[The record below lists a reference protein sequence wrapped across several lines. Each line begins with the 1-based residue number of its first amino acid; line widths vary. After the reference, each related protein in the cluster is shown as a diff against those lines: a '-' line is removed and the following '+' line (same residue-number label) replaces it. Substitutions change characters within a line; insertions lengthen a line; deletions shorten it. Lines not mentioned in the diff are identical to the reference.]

1 MKHFKIKILFGLF
14 IIPYCIF
21 SQQTRKVLFLG
32 NSYTYVNDLPQIISE
47 LASNTG
53 DLLIYDSNLIGGY
66 TLQDHLASTV
76 TQNKILSN
84 DWDYVV
90 LQEQSQRP
98 AFPVASSFFDGFSG
112 LYNFIK
118 QNKPCA
124 QVTAFMTW
132 GYQNGDS
139 QNCPINPNVCTY
151 TGMDDLIQERY
162 MSFSNTFNSEVTPVG
177 VVWRYI
183 KENYPSINLYQSDG
197 SHPSLAGSYIAACCF
212 YTSLFRKDPTLITNN
227 YGLDATTASIIRN
240 ATKSIVFNNMLDYY
254 IGKYVPNSMF
264 TFAVGNGTN
273 EVVINT
279 NTSQYEDS
287 YAWDFGDGT
296 TSTIALPSHNYTADG
311 TYTIKLTT
319 NKCYLGQNLQSVYEK
334 TVTFC
339 AHTNTIFP
347 DLILCPTETGT
358 LYTQPADSYQWLN
371 FYGNPIVGETN
382 QSIQVV
388 PMGEYSVLTTIN
400 GCTERSPQKFVDT
413 WVILDPG
420 GPDDPCSLNTIDFNK
435 DFNVTIAPN
444 PTQTMLNIKT
454 NQIIKVVTVYDTT
467 GKKVNSNPISNNTID
482 VSNLANGFYLLKLI
496 SDNNEIKNIKIVK
509 Q

>member
-66 TLQDHLASTV
+66 TLQDHAAST
-76 TQNKILSN
+76 TSQNKIISN
-84 DWDYVV
+84 DWDYIV

-98 AFPVASSFFDGFSG
+98 AFPVASSFFNGFSE
-112 LYNFIK
+112 LNSFIK

-124 QVTAFMTW
+124 QTMSFMTW
-132 GYQNGDS
+132 AHLNGDV
-139 QNCPINPNVCTY
+139 QNCTINPNVCTY
-151 TGMDDLIQERY
+151 TGMDDLIQDRY
-162 MSFSNTFNSEVTPVG
+162 MSFSNTLESEVTPVG

-183 KENYPSINLYQSDG
+183 KENYPGISLYQSDG

-227 YGLDATTASIIRN
+227 YGLDATTASIIRD
-240 ATKSIVFNNMLDYY
+240 ATKSIIFNNMLDYY
-254 IGKYVPNSMF
+254 IGKYVPSSMF
-264 TFAVGNGTN
+264 TFAIGNGIN
-273 EVVINT
+273 EIVINT

-287 YAWDFGDGT
+287 YVWDFGDGT
-296 TSTIALPSHNYTADG
+296 TATVALPSHSYVSNG

-319 NKCYLGQNLQSVYEK
+319 NKCYLGQNLQSVHEK

-339 AHTNTIFP
+339 AHTNTVFP
-347 DLILCPTETGT
+347 DLILCPNETGT

-388 PMGEYSVLTTIN
+388 PMGGYSVLTTIN
-400 GCTERSPQKFVDT
+400 GCTERSPEKIVDA

-420 GPDDPCSLNTIDFNK
+420 GPGDPCSLNTIDFNK

-444 PTQTMLNIKT
+444 PTQNII
-454 NQIIKVVTVYDTT
+454 NINSEQVVKFISVYDLM
-467 GKKVNSNPISNNTID
+467 GKKVNTNILSNNSVD
-482 VSNLANGFYLLKLI
+482 VSNLVRGLYL
-496 SDNNEIKNIKIVK
+496 IKIVSENNDSK
-509 Q
+509 VIKFIKE